1 LMTTPLSP
9 IVSEEARRLAM
20 ALEAASWNEALTGYQ
35 NADDPLIL
43 EKRDDLL
50 RYIAELEAKADELD
64 ARDLARFTR

>member
-1 LMTTPLSP
+1 MTTPLSP